1 MPARVEP
8 KDILYVGDIILSRFS
23 NAGFV
28 VVSTSN
34 GCYTLQNLAT
44 NANYT
49 YSRQDCLKEL
59 RGVNWK
65 LLNSNTTEPPT
76 YRWAIGKIDSEL
88 VKTGEFYGVEWCDNN
103 VAKLQRQDS
112 GISFIVPISSVILL
126 LHNHKIYKHSLRAVL
141 SAGINGEMGKD
152 SPDGLCWRTKS
163 DMTVFKS
170 QTDGRVCIVGSNTYA
185 KLPNL
190 PNRRLI
196 VVGKNYAIR
205 RTILPKGTIDLFVP
219 TLADALDVA
228 CCMSMEAQIICA
240 IGGAQLICSLVQAGL
255 IDNFAITRINA
266 TDADATTFF
275 DERWLDGF
283 KLDSSMGLSPN
294 ESIEQ
299 TLQIWQ
305 RRSV

>member
-28 VVSTSN
+28 VIQKDN

-44 NANYT
+44 NANYKYT
-49 YSRQDCLKEL
+49 RQDCQKEL
-59 RGVNWK
+59 DGVNWK
-65 LLNSNTTEPPT
+65 LLNSNSTQPPT
-76 YRWAIGKIDSEL
+76 YRWAIGKVDSEL
-88 VKTGEFYGVEWCDNN
+88 VKAGEFYGVEWCTDSTC
-103 VAKLQRQDS
+103 KLCRQYS
-112 GISFIVPISSVILL
+112 GDSFIVPISSVMLL

-152 SPDGLCWRTKS
+152 SPDGLCWRTKN
-163 DMTVFKS
+163 DMAVFKS
-170 QTDGRVCIVGSNTYA
+170 QTDGNVCIVGSNTYA

-196 VVGKNYAIR
+196 VVGKKYAIR
-205 RTILPKGTIDLFVP
+205 RTILPKGAMDLFVP
-219 TLADALDVA
+219 TLTDALDVA
-228 CCMSMEAQIICA
+228 CCMSMEAQTICA
-240 IGGAQLICSLVQAGL
+240 IGGAQLIGSMVQTGL
-255 IDNFAITRINA
+255 IDSFAITRINA
-266 TDADATTFF
+266 ADADATTFF

-283 KLDSSMGLSPN
+283 ELDSSMGLLPD
-294 ESIEQ
+294 EIIKQ

-305 RRSV
+305 RRK

>member
-1 MPARVEP
+1 MPAPLNFAP

-28 VVSTSN
+28 VIQKDSC
-34 GCYTLQNLAT
+34 CYTLQNLAT
-44 NANYT
+44 NANYKYT
-49 YSRQDCLKEL
+49 RQDCLKEL

-65 LLNSNTTEPPT
+65 LLNSNPTEPPT
-76 YRWAIGKIDSEL
+76 YRWAIGKVDSEL
-88 VKTGEFYGVEWCDNN
+88 VKAGEFYRVEWCDDN
-103 VAKLQRQDS
+103 VARLQYQDS
-112 GISFIVPISSVILL
+112 SISFFVPISSVILL

-141 SAGINGEMGKD
+141 SVGINGEMGKD

-170 QTDGRVCIVGSNTYA
+170 QTDGNVCIVGGNTYA

-196 VVGKNYAIR
+196 VVGKKYAAR
-205 RTILPKGTIDLFVP
+205 RTILPKGAMDLFVP
-219 TLADALDVA
+219 TLTDALDVA
-228 CCMSMEAQIICA
+228 CCMNMESQTICA
-240 IGGAQLICSLVQAGL
+240 IGGAQLIGSMVQTGL
-255 IDNFAITRINA
+255 IDSFAITRINA
-266 TDADATTFF
+266 ADADATTFF

-283 KLDSSMGLSPN
+283 ELDSSMGLPD
-294 ESIEQ
+294 EIIKQ

-305 RRSV
+305 RSK